1 MQTPNY
7 SKQRADE
14 IYNQWHY
21 ETNVKPRTLGA
32 YANARGCLRCPKL
45 PKDKRKTRS
54 KKEIRNSISFK
65 TIVNR
70 NKNELIIEF

>member
-7 SKQRADE
+7 SKQRDDE

-21 ETNVKPRTLGA
+21 ETNVKPR
-32 YANARGCLRCPKL
+32 L
-45 PKDKRKTRS
+45 PKEKRKTRS
-54 KKEIRNSISFK
+54 KKEIRDSISFK

-70 NKNELIIEF
+70 DKKDLILEI